1 MKTIRQLL
9 EAKGSTVWTIAP
21 SASVFDALQLMAGKG
36 IGALLVTEGERVVGV
51 ISERD
56 YARKVALR
64 SKLSQNTPV
73 KDIMTSSVTSVNPE
87 QTTEEC
93 MALMTDKH
101 IRHLP
106 VLDKG
111 TLIGVVS
118 IGDLVKNIIS
128 EQKVL
133 IKNLEQYIGGSP
145 M

>member
-9 EAKGSTVWTIAP
+9 ASKGSQVWTIAP
-21 SASVFDALQLMAGKG
+21 GASVFDALQLMADKG

-64 SKLSQNTPV
+64 GKLSKTLLV
-73 KDIMTSSVTSVNPE
+73 KDIMTSPVTSVSPDQN
-87 QTTEEC
+87 TEEC

-106 VLDKG
+106 VLESGK
-111 TLIGVVS
+111 LIGVVS

-128 EQKVL
+128 EQKIL
-133 IKNLEQYIGGSP
+133 IKNLEQYIGGAP
-145 M
+145 V